1 MPMTSLIRR
10 LPFADYLLPT
20 AVPALAAA
28 PQRAAPKAPR
38 HLVAAPMTT
47 GDTASLDELRGDAMR
62 RLFPKLYMWWGS
74 RREWGVAL
82 HAHAYLA
89 EATTVEEL
97 ERRIRRIERQQHFRH

>member
-1 MPMTSLIRR
+1 MTSLIRR

-28 PQRAAPKAPR
+28 SRPAVPKALESP
-38 HLVAAPMTT
+38 AADAEP
-47 GDTASLDELRGDAMR
+47 DAQLDELRGEAMR

-89 EATTVEEL
+89 EATTLAEL
-97 ERRIRRIERQQHFRH
+97 EQRIRHIERQQHFRH